1 MRKASSVSSEDQ
13 DTMRAE
19 YDFSDALRGATARR
33 YARGSRTVS
42 VIGGGRSPGGDCADD
57 YRWGQAA
64 YEFVQGLRDA
74 PQSPT
79 LFNPWYDTDG
89 HDLCAQAPE
98 QRRLQLLA
106 YLLARQNATLVFVAE
121 AMGYQG
127 GRFSGIA
134 MTSERML
141 LGEHADV
148 RSDDVLPADF
158 PIQRTSKPE
167 GLRSRATRQHGLT
180 EPTATVVWRALCR
193 RFDPYKFVLWNSV
206 PWHPHKRRSGL
217 SNRAPDSAE
226 LEAGLCHAERFLA
239 LFPDAEVVAIGNKA
253 QTNLAGLG
261 VQGHSLRHPA
271 NGGTSKFNCG
281 VHRLFKQGGHAV
293 EAAAGNL

>member
-1 MRKASSVSSEDQ
+1 MNKASSASLENR

-19 YDFSDALRGATARR
+19 YDFSGALRGVTARR
-33 YARGSRTVS
+33 YARGGHTVS
-42 VIGGGRSPGGDCADD
+42 VIGGIRSPGGDCADD
-57 YRWGQAA
+57 YRWGQAV

-74 PQSPT
+74 PQRPT
-79 LFNPWYDTDG
+79 LFNPWYDTDD

-106 YLLARQNATLVFVAE
+106 YLLARQDATLVFVAE

-167 GLRSRATRQHGLT
+167 ALRSRATRQHGLT
-180 EPTATVVWRALCR
+180 EPTATVVWRALRR
-193 RFDPYKFVLWNSV
+193 RFDPFKFVLWNSV
-206 PWHPHKRRSGL
+206 PWHPHKQGSGL
-217 SNRAPDSAE
+217 SNRTPDSLE
-226 LEAGLCHAERFLA
+226 QEAGSCHAGRLLA
-239 LFPDAEVVAIGNKA
+239 LFPNAEVVAIGNKA
-253 QTNLAGLG
+253 QTNLASLG
-261 VQGHSLRHPA
+261 VEGHCLRHPA
-271 NGGTSKFNCG
+271 NGGTSEFNRG
-281 VHRLFKQGGHAV
+281 VHRLVKQGGHTV
-293 EAAAGNL
+293 DVAAANL